1 MNANPI
7 SCNKLVHSLGSALD
21 NYLEEVFLPAGMNVY
36 PLDHIDAVYFP
47 LNALVVI
54 HCEGGGKEAARIGND
69 GMVGS
74 PVLLGT
80 STPLATNTVVVPGI
94 ALKATVSDLHQAL
107 ARHPGAELILRRYLH
122 DIYRQILQEA
132 ACSQMHT
139 ISQRSARWL
148 LDTQERTSREKFT
161 ITQEQLAQLLGV
173 RRATINPILGEMR
186 SQGLIN
192 YVRGQLTIINR
203 EELETA
209 SCGCS
214 AVGSR
219 TRPSMVSRVSELP
232 ISVSEERRNGLV
244 EDVFR
249 AS

>member
-7 SCNKLVHSLGSALD
+7 SCNKLVYSLGSALEKH
-21 NYLEEVFLPAGMNVY
+21 LEEVFLPAGMNVY
-36 PLDHIDAVYFP
+36 PLDQIDAVYFP
-47 LNALVVI
+47 LNALVVLYSD
-54 HCEGGGKEAARIGND
+54 GGAKEAARIGND

-80 STPLATNTVVVPGI
+80 NTPLATNAVVVPGT

-107 ARHPGAELILRRYLH
+107 DRHPGAELILRRYLY
-122 DIYRQILQEA
+122 DLYRQILQEA

-139 ISQRSARWL
+139 ISQRCARWL
-148 LDTQERTSREKFT
+148 LDTQVHTGREKFT

-173 RRATINPILGEMR
+173 RRATINPILGELR
-186 SQGLIN
+186 SEGLIN
-192 YVRGQLTIINR
+192 YVRGRLTIINR
-203 EELETA
+203 EGLATV

-214 AVGSR
+214 TVGPKI
-219 TRPSMVSRVSELP
+219 RPTLVNRRSELP
-232 ISVSEERRNGLV
+232 MSVSEEGCNGR
-244 EDVFR
+244 DVIR

>member
-1 MNANPI
+1 MKANPI
-7 SCNKLVHSLGSALD
+7 SCNKLVHSLESALEKH
-21 NYLEEVFLPAGMNVY
+21 LEEVFLPAGMNVY
-36 PLDHIDAVYFP
+36 PLDQIDAVYFP
-47 LNALVVI
+47 LNALVVL
-54 HCEGGGKEAARIGND
+54 HSEGGAKEAARIGND

-80 STPLATNTVVVPGI
+80 NTPLATNAVVVPGI

-107 ARHPGAELILRRYLH
+107 DRHPGAELILRRYLY
-122 DIYRQILQEA
+122 DLYRQILQEA

-139 ISQRSARWL
+139 ISQRCARWL
-148 LDTQERTSREKFT
+148 LDTQARTGREKFT

-186 SQGLIN
+186 SEGLIN
-192 YVRGQLTIINR
+192 YVRGRLTIVNR
-203 EELETA
+203 EKLETV

-219 TRPSMVSRVSELP
+219 IRPTVVNRRSELP
-232 ISVSEERRNGLV
+232 ISVSEEGCNGLV
-244 EDVFR
+244 DDVIR